1 MSGPAPTGTDAAAA
15 TTEPRRGRLSRARLV
30 PLTSAAGLILVL
42 VAAAVLA
49 PEFYSSANLANVARQ
64 ASILA
69 VIAIGQTF
77 VLLVAG
83 IDLSVGAVMGI
94 AMIVAAQV
102 TGGRNG
108 PLFGAIVLALAIGVG
123 IGLVNAVLVVGRR
136 VPPFVATLAMLIL
149 LEGGRL
155 AWTRG
160 IPSGSIPPTL
170 HQIGAGR
177 VGPVPIPLLV
187 MVLIAAAGMFV
198 LQRTTY
204 GRAVYATGLN
214 PRAAAMSGLPTG
226 MITASAYVISAV
238 LAIVGGLL
246 LSGYI
251 GYVDRYLGQGFD
263 LDSIAAAVVG
273 GTSLAGGRGSV
284 AGTLLGVALVAV
296 LLNVVVLLEAGV
308 GLQSMIKGLV
318 IVAAV
323 AVQTRTRSAQGA
335 AA

>member
-1 MSGPAPTGTDAAAA
+1 VSDSAPARSDAPAATPAPARTR
-15 TTEPRRGRLSRARLV
+15 PSRSKLIAIA
-30 PLTSAAGLILVL
+30 SAAGMVVVL
-42 VAAAVLA
+42 VAAALLT
-49 PEFYSSANLANVARQ
+49 PEFYSSANLANIARQ
-64 ASILA
+64 GSILA

-108 PLFGAIVLALAIGVG
+108 PLLGAIALALAIGVVL
-123 IGLVNAVLVVGRR
+123 GLVNAALVVTRR

-160 IPSGSIPPTL
+160 IPSGSIPPAL
-170 HQIGAGR
+170 QRIGAGR
-177 VGPVPIPLLV
+177 IGPIPVPLLIMAV
-187 MVLIAAAGMFV
+187 IAVAAMFT
-198 LQRTTY
+198 LRRTTY
-204 GRAVYATGLN
+204 GRAIYAIGLN
-214 PRAAAMSGLPTG
+214 QRASAMSGLPVG
-226 MITASAYVISAV
+226 RIVSSAYVVSAV

-246 LSGYI
+246 LSGYV

-273 GTSLAGGRGSV
+273 GTSLAGGRGGV
-284 AGTLLGVALVAV
+284 AGTLAGVALIAV
-296 LLNVVVLLEAGV
+296 LLNVVVLLSAGV
-308 GLQSMIKGLV
+308 ALQSIIKGLV

-323 AVQTRTRSAQGA
+323 AAQSRARSAQA
-335 AA
+335 A